1 MRSAQAEAISIPF
14 LTQTSSNIEYYNKA
28 LTKLFRGNSLYG
40 CYALAVAIFS
50 LGIFRDVLCVAALS
64 LPDQPRINPT

>member
-1 MRSAQAEAISIPF
+1 MRSAQAEAISVPS

-40 CYALAVAIFS
+40 CYALGAAIFS

-64 LPDQPRINPT
+64 L